1 MRRIYTL
8 TILLAVASSA
18 TAAQTSGFAFLRIPA
33 GARAVA
39 MSGAFTAV
47 TGDPMALHY
56 NPAAISTTTG
66 KTLTSTYTSY
76 MMDMHAGYLG
86 WTTHREN
93 DAIGI
98 AINYFYGGTFIRT
111 TMEDPTGTGEEFS
124 TNSMA
129 VSGSWS
135 RPLSERFRVGA
146 TGRLIYSE
154 IDTYNAHAVAFDL
167 GAMWLPGPEGM
178 TTGAAIRNAGVQTK
192 AFYEEN
198 DPMPTELAVGI
209 SQSLLE
215 GNLLIAADATA
226 PMSGKFN
233 AALGVEYSLMEMFA
247 LRTGASLNA
256 LETADEA
263 GGTVLDALSFG
274 MGFTKG
280 SLGADY
286 AWKPAA
292 DLGDAHRISLQYH
305 F

>member
-1 MRRIYTL
+1 MRRINTL
-8 TILLAVASSA
+8 FILLAVTSA
-18 TAAQTSGFAFLRIPA
+18 AMAAQTSGFAFLRIPA

-56 NPAAISTTTG
+56 NPAALSTTEG
-66 KTLTSTYTSY
+66 SNLTSTYTSY
-76 MMDMHAGYLG
+76 MMDMHAAFIG
-86 WTTHREN
+86 WSNHRSN
-93 DAIGI
+93 DAIGA
-98 AINYFYGGTFIRT
+98 AINYFYGGSFLRT
-111 TMEDPTGTGEEFS
+111 SMENPTGTGEEFS
-124 TNSMA
+124 SNSMA

-135 RPLSERFRVGA
+135 RPITDRFRVGA

-154 IDTYNAHAVAFDL
+154 IDTYNAHAVSLDL
-167 GAMWLPGPEGM
+167 GALWLPGPEGM
-178 TTGAAIRNAGVQTK
+178 TAGAAIRNAGVQTK
-192 AFYEEN
+192 AFYQEN

-209 SQSLLE
+209 SQRLLS

-233 AALGVEYSLMEMFA
+233 AALGLEYSPVAMFA

-263 GGTVLDALSFG
+263 GGTILDAFSFG
-274 MGFTKG
+274 MGLTRG
-280 SLGADY
+280 TLGADY